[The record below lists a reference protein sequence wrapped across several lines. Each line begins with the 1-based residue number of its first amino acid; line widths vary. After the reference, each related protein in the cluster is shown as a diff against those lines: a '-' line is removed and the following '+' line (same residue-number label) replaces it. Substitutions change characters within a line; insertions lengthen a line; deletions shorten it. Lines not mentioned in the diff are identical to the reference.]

1 MVKISFTREELIV
14 MREAIH
20 AITIKGADS
29 VLVGNALSKIY
40 KGLEELEKPE
50 KAEKVELPVSA
61 STKK

>member
-1 MVKISFTREELIV
+1 MNPTSKKFKAISSGQTN
-14 MREAIH
+14 
-20 AITIKGADS
+20 S
-29 VLVGNALSKIY
+29 VVVGNALSKIY